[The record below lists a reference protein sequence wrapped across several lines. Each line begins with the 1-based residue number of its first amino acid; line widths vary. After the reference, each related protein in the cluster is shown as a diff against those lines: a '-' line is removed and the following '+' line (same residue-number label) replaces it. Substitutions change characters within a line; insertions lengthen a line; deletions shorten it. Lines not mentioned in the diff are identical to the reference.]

1 MDELVRQYLVKKGY
15 TQAADELARI
25 LEPEQGSA
33 AGTKRSLN
41 ATGRYMTAR
50 GDAAADLQQQHQQQL
65 TSEDLVVWGLHG
77 GDAALYHQSY
87 SRFRSWAYG
96 SLDLIKNELIS
107 LCFPLFTTSYI
118 GLIKRGEATAAKT
131 FWKAF
136 AQDHKDWWPHELQA
150 LSMLVEPSQLAEK
163 EFFSSFPFVYY
174 AAAHKFTVRLSTMVI
189 NLLTTFLSQNDLLLI
204 AAMVNEKISI
214 ERSSQLLP
222 SEEAMHAELQGYSSS
237 SPSSSSAS
245 RAALVPIFV
254 HVPGMGNLPSHMQ
267 QSEAVSFRDFR
278 TDELYQKWLKTVL
291 LRRIFAGGEDK
302 DEDKHHKPEEPA
314 DPLEPSIIFAT
325 FTNVND
331 SMICLDMDKDAHQA
345 AAGFRDGCV
354 RVWQPSASEGI
365 KTQQQ
370 EVAWEYNKIY
380 PWKDAAALSHHQH
393 NTQQQQQQQPPPP
406 PSAHQGQK
414 SPHQTQIELRGHN
427 RPVYGIAQNSNR
439 RLVLSSSADE
449 TIRLWDVNKRQ
460 CVAKYSCL
468 MPSWGVSFS
477 PVDYYFASAN
487 MDRTLTLFST
497 DRLEPIRIMTGHSSD
512 VTCCTWHHNASM
524 IASGSDDKTAR
535 LWDARTGSS
544 VRVFTGSHSAL
555 SCIAVS
561 PAGTHI
567 AAGSDSGTIL
577 LWDVATGAQLAMLRG
592 HEGPVH
598 SISFSNRDGACI
610 ASGGADCSI
619 KLWDLTACTSPSSPA
634 VTDGG
639 AEALFKLQPVKSF
652 FTKMSPV
659 FHVNFSDNNLVSAGG
674 PFRV

>member
-1 MDELVRQYLVKKGY
+1 MDELVRQYLLKKGY
-15 TQAADELARI
+15 TEAANELARMI
-25 LEPEQGSA
+25 EPEPGTA

-50 GDAAADLQQQHQQQL
+50 GDAAADLEQQHQQQL

-87 SRFRSWAYG
+87 SRIRSWAYG

-118 GLIKRGEATAAKT
+118 GLIKRGEASSAKT

-136 AQDHKDWWPHELQA
+136 AQDHKDCWPHELQA
-150 LSMLVEPSQLAEK
+150 LSMLVEPSQLNDK
-163 EFFSSFPFVYY
+163 DFFSSFPFVYY
-174 AAAHKFTVRLSTMVI
+174 AAAHKFTVRLSTMVV

-214 ERSSQLLP
+214 ERSNQLLP
-222 SEEAMHAELQGYSSS
+222 SEEAVRAELQGYSSS
-237 SPSSSSAS
+237 SSSSRTAV
-245 RAALVPIFV
+245 VPIFV
-254 HVPGMGNLPSHMQ
+254 HVPGMGSLPSHLQ
-267 QSEAVSFRDFR
+267 QSDAVKNPDFR

-291 LRRIFAGGEDK
+291 LRRIFASGEDQ
-302 DEDKHHKPEEPA
+302 DVNKHHGASPEEPA

-365 KTQQQ
+365 KTPLQQ
-370 EVAWEYNKIY
+370 VAWEYNKIY

-393 NTQQQQQQQPPPP
+393 NTHQQQQQQPPP
-406 PSAHQGQK
+406 AHQGQK
-414 SPHQTQIELRGHN
+414 SPNQTQIELRGHS

-449 TIRLWDVNKRQ
+449 TIRLWDVSKRQ

-497 DRLEPIRIMTGHSSD
+497 DRLEPIRIMTGHTSD

-555 SCIAVS
+555 SCVAVS
-561 PAGTHI
+561 PTGTHI

-577 LWDVATGAQLAMLRG
+577 LWDVATGAHLAMLRG

-598 SISFSNRDGACI
+598 SISFSNYDGACI

-619 KLWDLTACTSPSSPA
+619 KFWDLTACISPSTPTVA
-634 VTDGG
+634 DGR

-659 FHVNFSDNNLVSAGG
+659 FHVNFSDDNLVSAGG